1 MDEDRVRYLERARED
16 AEGVEQP
23 LEPRDHDGLLAL
35 EREEAEGIDVFENP
49 DASLPVES
57 LREGAPDH
65 EVFTAD
71 GVGLARD
78 GEAEEPTPT

>member
-1 MDEDRVRYLERARED
+1 MGKDRDLYLERATED
-16 AEGVEQP
+16 AEGIEP
-23 LEPRDHDGLLAL
+23 LEPRDQDGLLAR

-49 DASLPVES
+49 DATLPVES
-57 LREGAPDH
+57 LREGAPDQG
-65 EVFTAD
+65 VLTAD

>member
-1 MDEDRVRYLERARED
+1 MDEDRDQYLERATED
-16 AEGVEQP
+16 AEGIEP
-23 LEPRDHDGLLAL
+23 LEPRDHDGLLAR
-35 EREEAEGIDVFENP
+35 EREEAEGVDVFENP
-49 DASLPVES
+49 DATLPVES

-65 EVFTAD
+65 EVLTAD